1 MCSRFLLAVAL
12 FATILAAPPGPLHA
26 AGNLNIYF
34 IDVEGGQSTLIV
46 TPSGQS
52 LLVDAG
58 YAEPFG
64 RDPRRV
70 LAAAKDAG
78 VERIDYLLVTH
89 FHGDHIGG
97 VAELEKRIPI
107 DTIIDHDNITS
118 SDAAVVKAFNLY
130 LAARKKVKHHI
141 VAKIGDRLPLA
152 DLDAIVVSSAGS
164 TIARA
169 LPGAGDRNP
178 VCGASAQA
186 PNEAMEN
193 PRSTGFRLQF
203 GAFRFLDL
211 GDLTG
216 KPLYALA
223 CPNDLIGHVE
233 VYLVPHHGNDD
244 VTDPAMYAAFK
255 PRVAI
260 VNNGETKGGG
270 AELLAALHKV
280 DGLADVWQLHK
291 SANQGAVNFAD
302 EQIANL
308 DTKSAHWIKVTARED
323 GSFTVTNG
331 RTGATKSYGHEL

>member
-1 MCSRFLLAVAL
+1 MTSAS
-12 FATILAAPPGPLHA
+12 TQPSWA

-64 RDPRRV
+64 RDPRRI

-78 VERIDYLLVTH
+78 IARIDYLLLTH
-89 FHGDHIGG
+89 FHSDHIGG
-97 VAELEKRIPI
+97 VAELEKHIAI
-107 DTIIDHDNITS
+107 GAIVDHDGITS
-118 SDAAVVKAFNLY
+118 SDPTVVKPFNQY
-130 LAARKKVKHHI
+130 TPARKKVKNHI
-141 VAKIGDRLPLA
+141 VPKVGDRLPLA
-152 DLDAIVVSSAGS
+152 DVDAIVVSSAG
-164 TIARA
+164 TTLAHA

-178 VCGASAQA
+178 ACSASPQA
-186 PNEAMEN
+186 PHEPIEN

-216 KPLYALA
+216 KPLYALG
-223 CPNDLIGHVE
+223 CPTDLIGPVDL
-233 VYLVPHHGNDD
+233 YLIPHHGNDD
-244 VTDPAMYAAFK
+244 VTDPAVYAAFK

-270 AELLAALHKV
+270 AELLAALRNV
-280 DGLADVWQLHK
+280 EGLADVWQLHRSK
-291 SANQGAVNFAD
+291 NPGAMNFAD
-302 EQIANL
+302 DRIANL
-308 DTKSAHWIKVTARED
+308 DTQSAHWIKVAARED

-331 RTGATKSYGHEL
+331 RTGASKSYARPRS